1 MIYEKKSVWLR
12 TTDWFRPSTLFRVS
26 FNHKAKQE
34 LCLKNKNFSLF
45 QAYVLEPIYV
55 FSINIILGLREKIAW
70 EKGVFLC
77 CFTGKEARGI
87 RSCWEVWWMP
97 ARKCFGKRKK
107 LPETC
112 GCGPC
117 KQTCK
122 WWNPMNWDSTCAYC
136 GLRKLLVF
144 RPQRWRTSRRLLR
157 RLKNE
162 KNEKNEKNCE
172 NVWRFQKKQYLC
184 SLV

>member
-1 MIYEKKSVWLR
+1 M
-12 TTDWFRPSTLFRVS
+12 
-26 FNHKAKQE
+26 
-34 LCLKNKNFSLF
+34 FSLSTSF
-45 QAYVLEPIYV
+45 WGCAKR
-55 FSINIILGLREKIAW
+55 LRR
-70 EKGVFLC
+70 KGVSLC
-77 CFTGKEARGI
+77 CFTGKEARGGI

-112 GCGPC
+112 RCGPC
-117 KQTCK
+117 KRICK
-122 WWNPMNWDSTCAYC
+122 WWNPMNWDSTCAYR

-162 KNEKNEKNCE
+162 KKLRECLE
-172 NVWRFQKKQYLC
+172 VSKKAV
-184 SLV
+184 SLQPRLRKTGSEVR